1 MKVSLRTLVLTLAI
15 ACLTLLTGSTA
26 LAVEPPVA
34 PASYG
39 FLMLRMM
46 LMVGIVCALA
56 MVTLRWGLKRFVN
69 PSSESKA
76 LAVVARL
83 PLEPKRSLLVVRV
96 ATRHLIIASSEAGL
110 TNMGDLSAA
119 DVDFLTSNK
128 TSNPMK
134 SGVKSFHDLI
144 SRTLPSKKTS
154 EDTQLFLSKFR
165 KQ

>member
-1 MKVSLRTLVLTLAI
+1 MKVSLRTLVLPLAT
-15 ACLTLLTGSTA
+15 ACLTLLTGATA

-34 PASYG
+34 QAAAEELTGVAPTSYG

-46 LMVGIVCALA
+46 LMVGVVCALA

-76 LAVVARL
+76 LAVIARL

-110 TNMGDLSAA
+110 TNMGDLSAE

-134 SGVKSFHDLI
+134 SGVKSFQDLI
-144 SRTLPSKKTS
+144 S
-154 EDTQLFLSKFR
+154 
-165 KQ
+165 